1 MPPRRRRYYT
11 ECTAIEKMRISAG
24 WTQEELARMAK
35 ISVRTLQRIEGRETD
50 NPSIRP
56 LLNIAAILGC
66 ELEDVIEQSWGDFQ
80 D

>member
-1 MPPRRRRYYT
+1 MPPRRRRYPT

-24 WTQEELARMAK
+24 WTQEELAHQAQ

-56 LLNIAAILGC
+56 LLNIAGVLGC
-66 ELEDVIEQSWGDFQ
+66 ELADVIEPSWGDFQ